1 MSPLRR
7 LPISARHAFALAFD
21 LAVRR
26 DPLQSLWVP
35 LLLHAPW
42 LLASALL
49 PFPTEYDQFTRG
61 TMITQSIIMVGETIT
76 WLTIGAMLRFRA
88 RSVFNTPPST
98 HPAPLLECYSRG
110 FRRIFW
116 LYVSEFARYAV
127 IFGGFVFLFF
137 PGMWLAFRLSMVTEA
152 VVLRERNTVRAFT
165 YSFRVT
171 DGRLER
177 WLEMIVGSVGL
188 LMAFPFL
195 CVIGF
200 LVTPGSPWSPWVAAS
215 LFLMVPVMSIVQYA
229 WTFFYLRLEEIDV
242 PRIVSMPTPVSVP
255 MAVVPRAGESRADEP
270 HAEEPSAPSAPAPP
284 RLTLVEG
291 RGPQDPPRE

>member
-1 MSPLRR
+1 MSPHRR

-42 LLASALL
+42 LVASALL
-49 PFPTEYDQFTRG
+49 PFPTEIDQFTRG
-61 TMITQSIIMVGETIT
+61 TVITQSIIMLGETVT
-76 WLTIGAMLRFRA
+76 WLTIASMLRFRA

-98 HPAPLLECYSRG
+98 HPAPLSECYSRG
-110 FRRIFW
+110 FRRTLW

-137 PGMWLAFRLSMVTEA
+137 PGVWLAFRLSMVTEA
-152 VVLRERNTVRAFT
+152 VVLRERNTVRAFS

-200 LVTPGSPWSPWVAAS
+200 LVTPGTQWTSWVAAS
-215 LFLMVPVMSIVQYA
+215 LFMSVPVLSIVQYA

-242 PRIVSMPTPVSVP
+242 PRIVSMPTPVSSTLTMVP
-255 MAVVPRAGESRADEP
+255 P
-270 HAEEPSAPSAPAPP
+270 HDAAASGATSGTPGSPP

-291 RGPQDPPRE
+291 HGPQEPFEE

>member
-1 MSPLRR
+1 MSSHRR

-26 DPLQSLWVP
+26 DPLQSLWMP

-42 LLASALL
+42 LLASALV
-49 PFPTEYDQFTRG
+49 PFPSEIEQFTRG
-61 TMITQSIIMVGETIT
+61 TVITQTAIMLGELVTL
-76 WLTIGAMLRFRA
+76 LTIAGMLRFRA
-88 RSVFNTPPST
+88 RSVFNTPPET
-98 HPAPLLECYSRG
+98 HPAPILECYARG

-116 LYVSEFARYAV
+116 LYVSEFARYSV
-127 IFGGFVFLFF
+127 IAGGILFVLF
-137 PGMWLAFRLSMVTEA
+137 PGVWLAFRLSMVTEA
-152 VVLRERNTVRAFT
+152 VVLRERNTIGAFT

-200 LVTPGSPWSPWVAAS
+200 LLTPGTAWTTWVAVS
-215 LFLMVPVMSIVQYA
+215 LFLSVPALSIVQYA
-229 WTFFYLRLEEIDV
+229 WTFFYLRLEEVDV
-242 PRIVSMPTPVSVP
+242 PRIVSLPTPVSVP
-255 MAVVPRAGESRADEP
+255 VAPVAQPEVPQP
-270 HAEEPSAPSAPAPP
+270 VPP
-284 RLTLVEG
+284 KLTLVEG
-291 RGPQDPPRE
+291 SGSEDLTS

>member
-1 MSPLRR
+1 MSPRR

-35 LLLHAPW
+35 LFLHAPW
-42 LLASALL
+42 LLASALM
-49 PFPTEYDQFTRG
+49 PFPLEIDQFTR
-61 TMITQSIIMVGETIT
+61 TTVITQAIIMLGETVT
-76 WLTIGAMLRFRA
+76 WLTIGGMLRFRA
-88 RSVFNTPPST
+88 RSVFNTGPTT
-98 HPAPLLECYSRG
+98 HPAPPSECYARG
-110 FRRIFW
+110 FRRILW
-116 LYVSEFARYAV
+116 LYLSEFARYAV

-137 PGMWLAFRLSMVTEA
+137 PGLWLAFRLSMVTEA
-152 VVLRERNTVRAFT
+152 VVLRENNTVRAFA

-200 LVTPGSPWSPWVAAS
+200 LVTPGTPWTSWVAAC
-215 LFLMVPVMSIVQYA
+215 LFLIVPGMSIVQYA

-242 PRIVSMPTPVSVP
+242 PRIVSMPTPITHSKSMGPPPPPVGMGDLDSP
-255 MAVVPRAGESRADEP
+255 GNGGL
-270 HAEEPSAPSAPAPP
+270 P

-291 RGPQDPPRE
+291 RGPQNDARD

>member
-1 MSPLRR
+1 MSSHRR

-49 PFPTEYDQFTRG
+49 PFPSEIEQFTRG
-61 TMITQSIIMVGETIT
+61 TVITQTAVMLGELVTL
-76 WLTIGAMLRFRA
+76 LTIAGMLRFRA
-88 RSVFNTPPST
+88 RSVFNTPPDT
-98 HPAPLLECYSRG
+98 HPAPLLECYAHG

-116 LYVSEFARYAV
+116 LYVSEFVRYAV
-127 IFGGFVFLFF
+127 IAGGILFVLF
-137 PGMWLAFRLSMVTEA
+137 PGVWLAFRLSMVTEA
-152 VVLRERNTVRAFT
+152 VVLRERNTIGAFT

-200 LVTPGSPWSPWVAAS
+200 LFTPGTAWTTWVAAS
-215 LFLMVPVMSIVQYA
+215 IFLSVPALSIVQYA

-242 PRIVSMPTPVSVP
+242 PRVVSMPTPVSVP
-255 MAVVPRAGESRADEP
+255 VAPVAR
-270 HAEEPSAPSAPAPP
+270 HEETPPAPP

-291 RGPQDPPRE
+291 SGPEDLTS